1 METTFS
7 GRHNYAVRAL
17 EIFAEYG
24 DREALVR
31 GDHRLSY
38 ADLRTGVLE
47 LAVAL
52 RRHGVRPGL
61 SVAVLITLPI
71 EGPALQLALHLLGC
85 RVVWITLGTPRREIE
100 EYLRVAAPDLVV
112 YDARTNDELARDMF
126 GSPSSVPVLCLGT
139 GGLGPDLLAVGPHH
153 SGEVDSLELAADGP
167 QSVFPTSGTT
177 GTPKAI
183 LHGEACFRQ
192 VLDLGRDWTADG
204 HPTMRHLSL
213 SPLWWAAGTVAT
225 MITLSGGGLV
235 VIQDEWSPATF
246 LKAVRDNNIN
256 YAFLSPPM
264 LYELLDDPAL
274 ETADCS
280 SLHMLNVGGAPS
292 SPERLQQAADRLGPV
307 LRVVYGLSESSYVS
321 ACPSIGADTRHPE
334 RLRSVG
340 TPWGDVRVEIR
351 AEDGTA
357 LGPGEVGELWVS
369 SKLNFVEYLGNP
381 ELTAQT
387 LVDGWLRTGDVG
399 YRDED
404 AYLYLVDRTHDMI
417 ITGVG
422 ARKVFG
428 RPIEEV
434 LASHPGVRA
443 AAVIGVPDPALVEVV
458 HAYLVASGGPQPSLP
473 ELQDLVASQLPKVC
487 VPRSVEFVDNLPVV
501 RFGKVDKKALRA
513 RYAATGPS
521 SAPTAPV
528 SAPD

>member
-1 METTFS
+1 METAFS
-7 GRHNYAVRAL
+7 GRHNYAIRAL

-31 GDHRLSY
+31 GDQRWSY
-38 ADLRTGVLE
+38 TELRAGVLD
-47 LAVAL
+47 LAMAL
-52 RRHGVRPGL
+52 QRHGVRPGR

-85 RVVWITLGTPRREIE
+85 RVVWITLGTPQRETE
-100 EYLRVAAPDLVV
+100 EYLRVAAPDLIV

-126 GSPSSVPVLCLGT
+126 GSLSSIPALCIGPD
-139 GGLGPDLLAVGPHH
+139 GLGPDLLAAGPHQA
-153 SGEVDSLELAADGP
+153 SQVDPLELAADGP
-167 QSVFPTSGTT
+167 ESVFPTSGTT

-183 LHGEACFRQ
+183 LHGEGCFRQ
-192 VLDLGRDWTADG
+192 VLDLGQAWTIAG

-213 SPLWWAAGTVAT
+213 SPLWWAAGTIAT

-246 LKAVRDNNIN
+246 LDSVRDHRIN

-274 ETADCS
+274 DTADYS
-280 SLHMLNVGGAPS
+280 SLYMLNIGGAPS
-292 SPERLQQAADRLGPV
+292 SPQRLQQGVGRFGPV

-321 ACPSIGADTRHPE
+321 ACPSIGADPRHPE

-351 AEDGTA
+351 AKDGTV
-357 LGPGEVGELWVS
+357 LRPGEIGELWVS
-369 SKLNFVEYLGNP
+369 SKLNFLEYLGQP
-381 ELTAQT
+381 ELTRQT

-399 YRDED
+399 YCDED
-404 AYLYLVDRTHDMI
+404 GYLYLVDRTHDMI
-417 ITGVG
+417 ITGMG
-422 ARKVFG
+422 ARKIFG
-428 RPIEEV
+428 RPIEDV
-434 LASHPGVRA
+434 LVSHPGVRA

-458 HAYLVASGGPQPSLP
+458 HAYLVAGGDTQPSLA
-473 ELQDLVASQLPKVC
+473 ELQELVASQLPKVC
-487 VPRSVEFVDNLPVV
+487 VPHSVEFVDSLPVV
-501 RFGKVDKKALRA
+501 GFGKVNKKALRA
-513 RYAATGPS
+513 RYMASQS
-521 SAPTAPV
+521 STEPTAPV
-528 SAPD
+528 STPG